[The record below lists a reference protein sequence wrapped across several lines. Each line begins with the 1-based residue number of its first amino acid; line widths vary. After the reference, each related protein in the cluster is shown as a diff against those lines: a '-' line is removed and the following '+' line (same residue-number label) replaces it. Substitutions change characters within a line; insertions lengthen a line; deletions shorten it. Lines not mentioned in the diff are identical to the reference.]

1 MPWTLPSADA
11 QAVLCFPIGQQIT
24 DMRELT
30 VGERLDQ
37 YRLTEVL
44 ARSGMASIFK
54 ATDEDSGQPVVLKIP
69 YAQFEKDAIF
79 HSRFQREEKI
89 GQRLDHPN
97 LIKVLTPRRKS
108 RVYIAMECFEGAA
121 LRAKMRDSGT
131 LAEEV
136 ALRYARQLCEAL
148 NYIHEQ
154 GVVHRDLKP
163 ENILIND
170 HGELKIMDFGIAL
183 DKWAQRLTYAGKSS
197 GFGTP
202 DYMSPEQVNG
212 ERGDSRSDIYALGTI
227 LFEMLTGKVPFTGLD
242 VFSTMR
248 AKGDSDPQPPSAFK
262 ADLDP
267 HLEEII
273 LHAIERRPQSR
284 YASAAAMLEDLRD
297 PTKVKLEG
305 RAKRLRPIDPRL
317 ERRRHVVLVACCF
330 VVLIAAFAG
339 LVFLSK
345 R

>member
-1 MPWTLPSADA
+1 
-11 QAVLCFPIGQQIT
+11 
-24 DMRELT
+24 
-30 VGERLDQ
+30 
-37 YRLTEVL
+37 
-44 ARSGMASIFK
+44 
-54 ATDEDSGQPVVLKIP
+54 VVLKIP
-69 YAQFEKDAIF
+69 HAQFEKDPIF
-79 HSRFQREEKI
+79 YSRFQREEKI

-97 LIKVLTPRRKS
+97 LIKVLTARRKS
-108 RVYIAMECFEGAA
+108 RVYIAMELFEGES
-121 LRAKMRDSGT
+121 LRAKMRDGGALLS
-131 LAEEV
+131 EV
-136 ALRYARQLCEAL
+136 ALRYARQLCVAL
-148 NYIHEQ
+148 IYIHEQ
-154 GVVHRDLKP
+154 VVVHRDLKP

-170 HGELKIMDFGIAL
+170 SGEIKIMDFGIAL

-212 ERGDSRSDIYALGTI
+212 QRGDARSDIYALGTI

-242 VFSTMR
+242 VFSTTR
-248 AKGDSDPQPPSAFK
+248 AKADSDPQPPSSFK

-273 LHAIERRPQSR
+273 LHAIERRPQLR
-284 YASAAAMLEDLRD
+284 YASAEAMLEDLRD
-297 PTKVKLEG
+297 PAMVKLEG
-305 RAKRLRPIDPRL
+305 RAKRLKPVNPQL
-317 ERRRHVVLVACCF
+317 ERFRHAVLVACCF

>member
-1 MPWTLPSADA
+1 
-11 QAVLCFPIGQQIT
+11 
-24 DMRELT
+24 MRELT

-54 ATDEDSGQPVVLKIP
+54 ATDEVSGQPAVLKIP

-79 HSRFQREEKI
+79 YSRFQREEKI
-89 GQRLDHPN
+89 GERLDHPN
-97 LIKVLTPRRKS
+97 LIKVLTPRSKS
-108 RVYIAMECFEGAA
+108 RVYIAMEFFEGES
-121 LRAKMRDSGT
+121 LRAKMRGGGALPS
-131 LAEEV
+131 EV
-136 ALRYARQLCEAL
+136 ALKYARQLCEVL
-148 NYIHEQ
+148 SYIHGE

-163 ENILIND
+163 ENILVND
-170 HGELKIMDFGIAL
+170 SGEIKIMDFGIAL

-212 ERGDSRSDIYALGTI
+212 QRGDARSDIYALGTI
-227 LFEMLTGKVPFTGLD
+227 LFEMLSGSVPFAGLD

-248 AKGDSDPQPPSAFK
+248 AKADSDPQPPGAFR

-267 HLEEII
+267 HLEEIV
-273 LHAIERRPQSR
+273 LHAIERRPQLR
-284 YASAAAMLEDLRD
+284 YGNAEAMLADLRD
-297 PTKVKLEG
+297 PSKVKLEG
-305 RAKRLRPIDPRL
+305 RAKRLKPINPRTQRL
-317 ERRRHVVLVACCF
+317 RRLLVVACCF
-330 VVLIAAFAG
+330 VGLMAAFAG

-345 R
+345 H

>member
-1 MPWTLPSADA
+1 
-11 QAVLCFPIGQQIT
+11 
-24 DMRELT
+24 MRELT

-54 ATDEDSGQPVVLKIP
+54 ATDELDGKPVVLKIP
-69 YAQFEKDAIF
+69 YAQFEKDPIF
-79 HSRFQREEKI
+79 YSRFQREEKI

-97 LIKVLTPRRKS
+97 LIKVLTARRKS
-108 RVYIAMECFEGAA
+108 RVYIAMELFEGES
-121 LRAKMRDSGT
+121 LRAKMRDGGALPS
-131 LAEEV
+131 EV

-148 NYIHEQ
+148 IYIHDQ

-170 HGELKIMDFGIAL
+170 SGEIKIMDFGIAL

-197 GFGTP
+197 GLGTP

-212 ERGDSRSDIYALGTI
+212 QRGDARSDIYALGTI

-248 AKGDSDPQPPSAFK
+248 AKADSDPQPPSSFK

-273 LHAIERRPQSR
+273 LHAIERRPQLR
-284 YASAAAMLEDLRD
+284 YASAEAMLEDLRD
-297 PTKVKLEG
+297 PAKVKLEG
-305 RAKRLRPIDPRL
+305 RAKRLKPVNPQL
-317 ERRRHVVLVACCF
+317 ERFRHAVLVACCF

>member
-1 MPWTLPSADA
+1 
-11 QAVLCFPIGQQIT
+11 
-24 DMRELT
+24 MRELT

-54 ATDEDSGQPVVLKIP
+54 ATDELDGKPVVLKVP

-79 HSRFQREEKI
+79 YSRFQREEKI
-89 GQRLDHPN
+89 GQRLEHPN
-97 LIKVLTPRRKS
+97 LIKVLASRRKS
-108 RVYIAMECFEGAA
+108 RVYIAMEFFEGES
-121 LRAKMRDSGT
+121 LRAKMRDGGALPSD
-131 LAEEV
+131 LA
-136 ALRYARQLCEAL
+136 LKYARQLCEAL
-148 NYIHEQ
+148 IYIHQQ

-170 HGELKIMDFGIAL
+170 RGEIKIMDFGIAL
-183 DKWAQRLTYAGKSS
+183 DRWAQRLTYTGRSS

-212 ERGDSRSDIYALGTI
+212 QRGDARSDVYALGTI
-227 LFEMLTGKVPFTGLD
+227 LFEMLTGQVPFAGLD

-248 AKGDSDPQPPSAFK
+248 AKTDSDPQPPSAFK
-262 ADLDP
+262 GDLDP

-273 LHAIERRPQSR
+273 LHAIERRPQLR
-284 YASAAAMLEDLRD
+284 YASAAAMFEDLRD
-297 PTKVKLEG
+297 PTKVTLEG
-305 RAKRLRPIDPRL
+305 RARRLKPVNPQL
-317 ERRRHVVLVACCF
+317 ERFKHAVLVACCF
-330 VVLIAAFAG
+330 AVLLAAFAG